1 MKVLL
6 TCESYLPRVG
16 GAEIHVKNLF
26 ERLIDDRH
34 DSSLLTNERGLD
46 LDKVYRVAWS
56 RRNSLKLVRTLWMLS
71 KGRDIIHSHYC
82 HRLAFIAG
90 MIGKIRRIPVV
101 ITLHG
106 MGILDHPGAPF
117 WGRMSHSFYR
127 FWSLQLCTY
136 VISTSEDLAQVA
148 DKYISRKKIT
158 VILNGYDSDLFP
170 FSSRTKTDVTDSYSS
185 RKIILTVRRLVPKNG
200 LHYLVEAMP
209 YILKEIPEAHYLL
222 AGDGNMRS
230 YVEKRIEEM
239 GLSNSI
245 TLLGMINNHEVPK
258 YIDEADVVVFPST
271 AESSSIACA
280 EAMGAGK
287 IVVASRVG
295 GLIELLGEK
304 EERGYLVNLVPWV
317 SSNYDAPLTLPKENY
332 QNLAIAIVKAFSL
345 SEENLQK
352 KVQASKFAQRELSW
366 NAIYEK
372 TLLVYKNSLK

>member
-16 GAEIHVKNLF
+16 GAEVHVQNLLK
-26 ERLIDDRH
+26 RLIDNGH
-34 DSSLLTNERGLD
+34 DSFLLTNERGPD
-46 LDKVYRVAWS
+46 LDNVSRVPWS
-56 RRNSLKLVRTLWMLS
+56 RKNSLKLVQSVWRLS
-71 KGRDIIHSHYC
+71 KGTGLIHSHYC

-90 MIGKIRRIPVV
+90 LIGKIRRIPVV

-136 VISTSEDLAQVA
+136 VISTSEDLALVA
-148 DKYISRKKIT
+148 DKFIARKKMT

-170 FSSRTKTDVTDSYSS
+170 FSGRIKVVHNDSFVS

-209 YILKEIPEAHYLL
+209 YILKEIPEVHYLL
-222 AGDGNMRS
+222 AGEGNMRP
-230 YVEKRIEEM
+230 YIEKRIKER
-239 GLSNSI
+239 GLSNNI

-258 YIDEADVVVFPST
+258 YINDADVVVFPST

-295 GLIELLGEK
+295 GLVELLGDK
-304 EERGYLVNLVPWV
+304 EERGYLVNLVPWT
-317 SSNYDAPLTLPKENY
+317 SSNYDAPLTLPEENY
-332 QNLAIAIVKAFSL
+332 KNLATAIIKALSL

-352 KVQASKFAQRELSW
+352 KVLASEFAQRELSW
-366 NAIYEK
+366 DAIYEK